1 MNSIKV
7 PSLYLFKTRR
17 HFLTFWLIV
26 LALNSISTFII
37 TAQTPLFLHLIKY
50 VFVNRISSAVHL
62 LSTLD
67 CVYPQ
72 MTIICGFIKMTA
84 EIKIRFSALK
94 VLYNGNIY
102 CSWHQYCYSLLT
114 IVPWTLFGHMVVAS
128 GWSRILWVNS

>member
-1 MNSIKV
+1 MAPV
-7 PSLYLFKTRR
+7 TLYLFKTRR

-37 TAQTPLFLHLIKY
+37 ITAQTPIFLHLIKY

-67 CVYPQ
+67 CAYPQ
-72 MTIICGFIKMTA
+72 TTIICVFIKMTA

-102 CSWHQYCYSLLT
+102 CSWHQYCYSLMT